1 MGSRRGPEQTIGQNF
16 KMKLLLAFCLLGL
29 AAGSEDY
36 KMFMKWAKT
45 KAMESCWGEDNMKIY
60 TVNMK
65 KAVAKCNQQDAP
77 ELDLPPFRAIN
88 RLINNIVG
96 MANYKEDQHGEIE
109 DFKQF
114 LQYYE
119 IAKMM
124 NKNND
129 HGNYGNYN
137 RDYSGPVDYS
147 RDVSY
152 QPYSQNH
159 KRDGD
164 MGMEKMKMMMMM
176 MKMMDERHGAMDM
189 DDYKKND
196 ADYMFRSGYKKNT
209 MEEMPSM
216 LKFFAKNKMDKYDQP
231 RDDYSS
237 MESMFRSM
245 GKMRFKRQ
253 ADDSLALNDRLKEKL
268 EHMMNEHVE
277 EISNMTCVLREMN
290 VIDQNNNIDVKAM
303 KKDAQQYKLP
313 SAWFGERYE
322 EILDSCYQVAENLPA
337 GLQDKVLPNNYNG
350 PMRNLGKIKSFMNCC
365 KSAKM
370 KLCMY
375 QDTKKKIETNFGP
388 VDQLLE
394 GVNNQIT
401 EEQVFYMVNE
411 LLQGDDDQ
419 FM

>member
-1 MGSRRGPEQTIGQNF
+1 MGSRRGPEQTIGQQNF
-16 KMKLLLAFCLLGL
+16 KMKLLLALCLLGL

-65 KAVAKCNQQDAP
+65 KAVAKCQQQDAP

-88 RLINNIVG
+88 RLINNMVG
-96 MANYKEDQHGEIE
+96 MAGYKEDEHHEMKYFMKFYRYMQMM
-109 DFKQF
+109 
-114 LQYYE
+114 
-119 IAKMM
+119 KMM
-124 NKNND
+124 NHDDD
-129 HGNYGNYN
+129 HHQENYGQYKPMQYTQMK
-137 RDYSGPVDYS
+137 DSS
-147 RDVSY
+147 S
-152 QPYSQNH
+152 
-159 KRDGD
+159 D
-164 MGMEKMKMMMMM
+164 MNMMEKMKMMLMMK
-176 MKMMDERHGAMDM
+176 KMMDNKKDYNEDYGNMDM
-189 DDYKKND
+189 QNYRRHDDMYKNMGFQNKRQN
-196 ADYMFRSGYKKNT
+196 YMKSQNEDFS
-209 MEEMPSM
+209 
-216 LKFFAKNKMDKYDQP
+216 LD
-231 RDDYSS
+231 
-237 MESMFRSM
+237 SMFRSM

-268 EHMMNEHVE
+268 EHMMKEHVE
-277 EISNMTCVLREMN
+277 HVSNITCVLREMK
-290 VIDQNNNIDVKAM
+290 VIDQNNNIDVRAM
-303 KKDAQQYKLP
+303 KKDAEQYKLP
-313 SAWFGERYE
+313 SAWFGDRYE
-322 EILDSCYQVAENLPA
+322 EILDSCYEVAENLPA

-394 GVNNQIT
+394 GFNNQIT
-401 EEQVFYMVNE
+401 EEQVFYMVDE
-411 LLQGDDDQ
+411 LLQGDDDE

>member
-16 KMKLLLAFCLLGL
+16 TMKLLLALCLLGL

-88 RLINNIVG
+88 RLINNLVG

-124 NKNND
+124 NKD
-129 HGNYGNYN
+129 HDGNYN
-137 RDYSGPVDYS
+137 RHI
-147 RDVSY
+147 SY
-152 QPYSQNH
+152 KPYSQNH
-159 KRDGD
+159 KEVDINMRDGD

-176 MKMMDERHGAMDM
+176 MKMMDGRRHGDMDM
-189 DDYKKND
+189 DDYKKHD
-196 ADYMFRSGYKKNT
+196 DMSADMFRSGYKKNT
-209 MEEMPSM
+209 FEDMPSM
-216 LKFFAKNKMDKYDQP
+216 LRLFAKNKMDNDSP
-231 RDDYSS
+231 I
-237 MESMFRSM
+237 ESMFRSM

-268 EHMMNEHVE
+268 EHMMN
-277 EISNMTCVLREMN
+277 MTCVLREMK
-290 VIDQNNNIDVKAM
+290 VIDQNNNIDVRAM
-303 KKDAQQYKLP
+303 KKDAEQYKLP
-313 SAWFGERYE
+313 SAWFGDRYE
-322 EILDSCYQVAENLPA
+322 EILDSCYEVAENLPA

-394 GVNNQIT
+394 GFNNQIT
-401 EEQVFYMVNE
+401 
-411 LLQGDDDQ
+411 
-419 FM
+419 

>member
-16 KMKLLLAFCLLGL
+16 KMKLLLTLCLLGL

-164 MGMEKMKMMMMM
+164 MGMEKMKMMIMMM
-176 MKMMDERHGAMDM
+176 
-189 DDYKKND
+189 
-196 ADYMFRSGYKKNT
+196 T
-209 MEEMPSM
+209 
-216 LKFFAKNKMDKYDQP
+216 
-231 RDDYSS
+231 
-237 MESMFRSM
+237 
-245 GKMRFKRQ
+245 
-253 ADDSLALNDRLKEKL
+253 
-268 EHMMNEHVE
+268 
-277 EISNMTCVLREMN
+277 TCSEVD
-290 VIDQNNNIDVKAM
+290 I
-303 KKDAQQYKLP
+303 
-313 SAWFGERYE
+313 
-322 EILDSCYQVAENLPA
+322 
-337 GLQDKVLPNNYNG
+337 
-350 PMRNLGKIKSFMNCC
+350 
-365 KSAKM
+365 
-370 KLCMY
+370 
-375 QDTKKKIETNFGP
+375 KKIRWKKCFQCSNFSPKIRWTNTISHEMTTL
-388 VDQLLE
+388 QW
-394 GVNNQIT
+394 NQCS
-401 EEQVFYMVNE
+401 EAWAR
-411 LLQGDDDQ
+411 
-419 FM
+419 